1 MQAYQRLDGHMAQ
14 VVNAGLKIDI
24 FQGCVTAWIHMRGG
38 DVPREVILRVLSQDG
53 PRRDCGTE
61 PEKAPDAA
69 QAKATAIRPFPLPRN
84 NHELA
89 ALIDHAIQLMAV
101 RNRHYAEALLRIYSV
116 DTPTVM
122 RVLFNPRRRRAAS
135 RRPRMAALR
144 LEAAA

>member
-1 MQAYQRLDGHMAQ
+1 MHAYQRLDGRMAQ
-14 VVNAGLKIDI
+14 IVNAGLKIDI
-24 FQGCVTAWIHMRGG
+24 FQGCVTAWIHMCRG

-61 PEKAPDAA
+61 HGEAA
-69 QAKATAIRPFPLPRN
+69 GVTPGEARAIRPFPLPRN

-89 ALIDHAIQLMAV
+89 ALIDHAIQLMAA

-116 DTPTVM
+116 DTATVM

-135 RRPRMAALR
+135 RHPRIAALR
-144 LEAAA
+144 PEAAA